1 MCGINGLLTTDSSF
15 NIETAIHRM
24 NDLIVHRGP
33 DDDGVFVDPNVHLAM
48 GMRRLSIID
57 LEGGA
62 QPIYSNNGN
71 LVIVFNGELYNY
83 KELKKELVSLG
94 VCFESTSDTEVVLKM
109 YEHFGLD
116 SLKRLNGMY
125 GFSIYDK
132 SKHKILVVRDRLG
145 EKPIYYLQ
153 NQKYIIW
160 ASELKSIRDS
170 GNIKK
175 FQIDD
180 DALSLFLSLG
190 YIPAPYTIFK
200 GIRKLEPGH
209 FISINLEDASL
220 EVCRYWDIENS
231 NKDQLSYEEASLEL
245 RKLMYE
251 SVRMRMVADVPLGVF
266 LSGGVDSAI
275 VSTIMSDISDRPIK
289 TFSIGFEEKKYDES
303 NLAKKISE
311 HIRSEHHEL
320 IITGED
326 LLSVADK
333 VIANFDEPFADS
345 SAIPAFFV
353 SQLASENVK
362 VALTGDG
369 ADEVFGGYNKYLVHT
384 VGEKISKLIP
394 KPIVS
399 LAKILVNNMSYFSR
413 GSSKSLRRKIFRMFN
428 AYDTDWRKRHLKI
441 MTLLFSEG
449 DKSKILSSES
459 HVPISVLLKEKVRKA
474 ELYSKDVLKSARY
487 LDKEISLDGDMLVK
501 VDRTSMLNS
510 LECRAPFLDHRL
522 IELTYDMPD
531 AFLVNGSDRKWIL
544 KKTFSDLVPEGHF
557 DAPKSGFEIPISQ
570 WLKGPLANDLI
581 STLSEGNLKKHKLFN
596 EVYINQMME
605 DHLSGHLDNGWKLW
619 ALYVFQKWYNQ
630 CFERHLF

>member
-1 MCGINGLLTTDSSF
+1 MCGINGLLTTDTSL

-57 LEGGA
+57 LEGGG
-62 QPIYSNNGN
+62 QPIRSDDGN

-83 KELKKELVSLG
+83 RDLKKELVSLG
-94 VCFESTSDTEVVLKM
+94 VCFNTTSDTEVVLKM
-109 YEHFGLD
+109 YEYFGLE

-132 SKHKILVVRDRLG
+132 SKNKILIVRDRLG

-153 NQKYIIW
+153 NQKHIIW

-170 GNIKK
+170 GNISK
-175 FQIDD
+175 FEIDD
-180 DALSLFLSLG
+180 EALSLFLSLG
-190 YIPAPYTIFK
+190 YIPAPHTIFK
-200 GIRKLEPGH
+200 GIKKLEPAH
-209 FISINLEDASL
+209 FISIKLEDMSL
-220 EVCRYWDIENS
+220 EVCRYWDVENS
-231 NKDQLSYEEASLEL
+231 SKVQLSFEEASIEL

-275 VSTIMSDISDRPIK
+275 VSTIMSDLSDRPIK

-311 HIRSEHHEL
+311 HIQSEHYEL
-320 IITGED
+320 IIKGED
-326 LLSVADK
+326 LLSVADR

-353 SQLASENVK
+353 SKLASENVK

-384 VGEKISKLIP
+384 VGEKISKRVP

-399 LAKILVNNMSYFSR
+399 LAKVLVNKSSFFSR
-413 GSSKSLRRKIFRMFN
+413 GSSKSLRRKVFRMFN

-441 MTLLFSEG
+441 MTLIFSER
-449 DKSKILSSES
+449 DKSKLLSSDS
-459 HVPISVLLKEKVRKA
+459 HSPISALLKGKVNRA
-474 ELYSKDVLKSARY
+474 ETYSKHVLRAARY

-522 IELTYDMPD
+522 MELTYDMPD
-531 AFLVNGSDRKWIL
+531 TFLVNGSDKKWIL
-544 KKTFSDLVPEGHF
+544 KNTFSDLVPEGHF
-557 DAPKSGFEIPISQ
+557 EVPKSGFEIPISQ
-570 WLKGPLANDLI
+570 WLKGPLTNDLR

-596 EVYINQMME
+596 EVYINQMIE

-630 CFERHLF
+630 CFDRNLF